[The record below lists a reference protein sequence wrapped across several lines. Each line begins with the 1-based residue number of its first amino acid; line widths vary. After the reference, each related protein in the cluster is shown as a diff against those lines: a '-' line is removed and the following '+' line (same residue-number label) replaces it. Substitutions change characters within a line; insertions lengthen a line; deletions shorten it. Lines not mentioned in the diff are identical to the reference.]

1 MFLTASVDAGNDALK
16 AYIGGLEE
24 ENKVYIPNV
33 VKKMEDRPILSL
45 GDDPLAELHL
55 RITSSAINISGT
67 YAVGTLAVKEKDSS
81 HIPATIMKS
90 DSDQTVILAL
100 TALAYY
106 ASNE

>member
-45 GDDPLAELHL
+45 GDDPLSELHL
-55 RITSSAINISGT
+55 RITSSAIDISGT
-67 YAVGTLAVKEKDSS
+67 
-81 HIPATIMKS
+81 
-90 DSDQTVILAL
+90 
-100 TALAYY
+100 
-106 ASNE
+106 